1 MDHSR
6 KKNNECGEIMCVCMG
21 VILFIATMIAFI
33 SAFVVWIIALIEGKN
48 LDIPHTC
55 PDNLLWEWLLVWGI
69 CVFIISS
76 GFCVRL
82 TRESETSVCKNI
94 CVFIILLTGNIA
106 LCWWGRRELDR
117 DDGCIERN
125 YDDTTFYR
133 ASAIIWWFDFAFVSL
148 VTLVF
153 VFAFIWVFMYI
164 IIMNCKC
171 GRQCLNKMSDLT
183 NSSPTDKNTS
193 LIFEGTSDFGLPEPL
208 SYSNNETSSTY
219 SV

>member
-6 KKNNECGEIMCVCMG
+6 KKNNVWGDIMCVCMG
-21 VILFIATMIAFI
+21 VILFIAAMIAFI
-33 SAFVVWIIALIEGKN
+33 SAFVVWIIALVGGKN

-69 CVFIISS
+69 GVFVVSS
-76 GFCVRL
+76 GQGVRL

-94 CVFIILLTGNIA
+94 CVFIILLAGNIA

-133 ASAIIWWFDFAFVSL
+133 AAAIIWWFDFAFVSL

-153 VFAFIWVFMYI
+153 AFAFTWCLMYV

-171 GRQCLNKMSDLT
+171 GRLCLNKMSEWT
-183 NSSPTDKNTS
+183 NRSDDKNSS
-193 LIFEGTSDFGLPEPL
+193 LIFEGTSDFDLPEPL
-208 SYSNNETSSTY
+208 SYSDNETGSNY